1 MKPAACQVPV
11 VVTLA
16 VCLAACGGSG
26 PSDGQP
32 PANPPLEQ
40 RVAAAQATAQS
51 NPLCSTRTLNSYY
64 WEIGDKSGPLA
75 SGSIGPEKIT
85 ADTLMNIASAS
96 KWPFAAYV
104 IEKYGDVP
112 PHVPY
117 LNFTSGYSSFD
128 NTACPSTATVG
139 QCNSNNNPIN
149 QTESA
154 LGTFHYQGGHMQQ
167 LAVNLGLGG
176 MRVGALAN
184 ELASQIGSD
193 AGIAFVKPLPE
204 GGMRTTARGYA
215 TFLRKLMADS
225 PTPLKLGSILGSH
238 AVCTKPI
245 NGCNASGDTVA
256 ALPENF
262 HYSLGH
268 WVEDDPTNTPL
279 SNFAYSSAGKFG
291 FYPWISLD
299 RTLYGIIAREDPTAV
314 ATGEG
319 YASLQCGR
327 LIRAAW
333 RTGIAQ

>member
-1 MKPAACQVPV
+1 ML
-11 VVTLA
+11 T
-16 VCLAACGGSG
+16 ACGGGTG

-40 RVAAAQATAQS
+40 RIAAARATAQS
-51 NPLCSTRTLNSYY
+51 HPLCSTQALNSYY
-64 WEIGDKSGPLA
+64 WEIGDRTGPLA
-75 SGSIGPEKIT
+75 SGSIGPDKVT

-112 PHVPY
+112 ANVPF
-117 LNFTSGYSSFD
+117 LNFTSGYSNFD
-128 NTACPSTATVG
+128 NTACPSTVTVS
-139 QCNSNNNPIN
+139 QCNN
-149 QTESA
+149 
-154 LGTFHYQGGHMQQ
+154 GTLNEAEAAAGTYHYQGGHMQQ
-167 LAVNLGLGG
+167 LAVNLGLGN

-184 ELASQIGSD
+184 EVTSQIGTD
-193 AGIAFVKPLPE
+193 TNLAFVKPLPE
-204 GGMRTTARGYA
+204 GGVRTTARGYA
-215 TFLRKLMADS
+215 TFLRKLLVDGGS
-225 PTPLKLGSILGSH
+225 PLRLGSILGSH
-238 AVCTKPI
+238 AVCTKPV
-245 NGCNASGDTVA
+245 NGCNASSDTVA

-299 RTLYGIIAREDPTAV
+299 RTLYGIIAREDPTAL

-327 LIRAAW
+327 LLRAAW
-333 RTGIAQ
+333 RSGVAQ